1 MKLSIVMHWSQP
13 SGNKTFVLGEMQVRD
28 LDFAVEIV
36 GCPLI
41 REKDGLAMSSR
52 NVRLSAAERQDV
64 STLTLNL

>member
-1 MKLSIVMHWSQP
+1 MHWGQP
-13 SGNKTFVLGEMQVRD
+13 SGIKTFVLGEMQVRD

-41 REKDGLAMSSR
+41 REEDGLAMSSR

-64 STLTLNL
+64 SILPLNL

>member
-1 MKLSIVMHWSQP
+1 MVMRI
-13 SGNKTFVLGEMQVRD
+13 FLGETQVRD

-41 REKDGLAMSSR
+41 REEDGLAMSSR

-64 STLTLNL
+64 SILNLNL

>member
-1 MKLSIVMHWSQP
+1 MHWGQP
-13 SGNKTFVLGEMQVRD
+13 SRNKTFVLGEMQVRD

-41 REKDGLAMSSR
+41 REEDGLAMSSR

-64 STLTLNL
+64 SILPLNL

>member
-1 MKLSIVMHWSQP
+1 MHWGQP
-13 SGNKTFVLGEMQVRD
+13 SDNKTFVLGEMQVRD

-41 REKDGLAMSSR
+41 REEDGLAMSSR

>member
-1 MKLSIVMHWSQP
+1 MHWGQP
-13 SGNKTFVLGEMQVRD
+13 SCNKTFVLGEMQVRD

-41 REKDGLAMSSR
+41 REEDGLAMSSR

-64 STLTLNL
+64 SILPLNL